1 MSAPTV
7 AAVEIANVSKEFRIV
22 RRGYAGVKGMLG
34 DLVKGRRPEITVVTA
49 LRNVSLSVESGETIA
64 LIGRN
69 GSGKST
75 LLSLL
80 ANVMRPDAGMISF
93 PASADPAHPR
103 MAPLLELG
111 AGFHPD
117 LTGVENVYF
126 NGSILGLTR
135 AEMAARLPAVT
146 AFADLKDGY
155 LDAPVRTYSSGMY
168 VRLGFAVAVHT
179 DPEIVLIDEVLA
191 VGDEAFQEKCYAKI
205 AVFQREGRTL
215 IFVSHDMAAVRR
227 VASRAVWLQD
237 GVVAGDGNV
246 ETVIRA
252 YHQAYGIEDGD
263 RRAMP

>member
-1 MSAPTV
+1 VSAPP
-7 AAVEIANVSKEFRIV
+7 AVEVANVSKKFRIV

-34 DLVKGRRPEITVVTA
+34 DLVKGRRPEVTAVTA
-49 LRNVSLSVESGETIA
+49 LRDVSLTVARGETIA

-80 ANVMRPDAGMISF
+80 ANVMRPDAGTIAF
-93 PASADPAHPR
+93 PASGDPAHPR
-103 MAPLLELG
+103 LAPLLELG

-135 AEMAARLPAVT
+135 TEMEARLPDVA
-146 AFADLKDGY
+146 AFADLKDVFF
-155 LDAPVRTYSSGMY
+155 DAPVRTYSSGMY

-205 AVFQREGRTL
+205 ADFQRENKTL

-227 VASRAVWLQD
+227 VATRAVWLRD
-237 GVVAGDGNV
+237 GAVAGDGDV

-252 YHQAYGIEDGD
+252 YHAAYDIQD
-263 RRAMP
+263 

>member
-1 MSAPTV
+1 MNAAP
-7 AAVEIANVSKEFRIV
+7 AVEVADVTKEFRIV

-34 DLVKGRRPEITVVTA
+34 DLVKGRRPEVTTVTA
-49 LRNVSLSVESGETIA
+49 LRDVSLIIARGETIA
-64 LIGRN
+64 LVGRN

-80 ANVMRPDAGMISF
+80 ANVMRPDAGTIAF

-103 MAPLLELG
+103 LAPLLELG

-135 AEMAARLPAVT
+135 AEIDSRLPAVT
-146 AFADLKDGY
+146 AFADLKDGL

-168 VRLGFAVAVHT
+168 VRLGFAIAVHT
-179 DPEIVLIDEVLA
+179 DPEIVLIDEALA
-191 VGDEAFQEKCYAKI
+191 VGDEAFQEKCYARI
-205 AVFQREGRTL
+205 ADFQRENKTL

-227 VASRAVWLQD
+227 VANRAVWLKD
-237 GVVAGDGNV
+237 GVVAADGNV

-252 YHQAYGIEDGD
+252 YHAAYGIQD
-263 RRAMP
+263 

>member
-1 MSAPTV
+1 MSSAPPV
-7 AAVEIANVSKEFRIV
+7 AVEVANVTKEFRIV

-34 DLVKGRRPEITVVTA
+34 DLVKGRRPEITTVTA
-49 LRNVSLSVESGETIA
+49 LRDVSLTIARGETIA

-80 ANVMRPDAGMISF
+80 ANVMRPDAGTIAF

-135 AEMAARLPAVT
+135 AEMETRLPAVT

-191 VGDEAFQEKCYAKI
+191 VGDEAFQEKCYARI
-205 AVFQREGRTL
+205 ADFQRENKTL

-227 VASRAVWLQD
+227 VAARAVWLRD
-237 GVVAGDGNV
+237 GAVAGDGDV
-246 ETVIRA
+246 ETVIHA
-252 YHQAYGIEDGD
+252 YHAAYDIQD
-263 RRAMP
+263 